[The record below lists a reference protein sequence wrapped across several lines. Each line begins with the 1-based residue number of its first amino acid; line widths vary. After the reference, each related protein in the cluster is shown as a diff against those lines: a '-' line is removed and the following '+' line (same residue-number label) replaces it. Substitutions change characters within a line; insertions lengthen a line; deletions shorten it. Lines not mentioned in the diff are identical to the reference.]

1 MAQHF
6 DSRTFEQAIA
16 GDKPVL
22 VDFWATWCGPCRM
35 IAPVIEEIAA
45 DFEGR
50 AVVGKVDVD
59 QEPGLAQ
66 RFGVMSIPTLIIFKG
81 GKVVEQAV
89 GARGKADVAAML
101 NRHLSAQNLIRQ
113 ESIRRNGCSDRRQ
126 SVVDGL
132 SLQVC

>member
-1 MAQHF
+1 MAVQHYTQSEF
-6 DSRTFEQAIA
+6 DKEVLQSAA
-16 GDKPVL
+16 PVL

-45 DFEGR
+45 EFEGK

-59 QEPGLAQ
+59 EEPGLAQ
-66 RFGVMSIPTLIIFKG
+66 RYGIMSIPTLIVFKG

-101 NRHLSAQNLIRQ
+101 SRHL
-113 ESIRRNGCSDRRQ
+113 
-126 SVVDGL
+126 
-132 SLQVC
+132 